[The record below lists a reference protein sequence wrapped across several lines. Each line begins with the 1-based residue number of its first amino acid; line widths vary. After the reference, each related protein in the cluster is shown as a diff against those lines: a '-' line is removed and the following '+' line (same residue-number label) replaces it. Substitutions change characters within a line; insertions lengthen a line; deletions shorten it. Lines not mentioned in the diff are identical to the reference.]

1 MELAQ
6 NKMGTAPV
14 GKHLLSMS
22 LPLMLSMLFEAFY
35 NVVDSLFISHVSEKA
50 LTAVSLAFPIQLLV
64 VSITVGTGVGINA
77 ILSRSLGERNQKSV
91 DCAAYNGI
99 FLALLSYIVFLFFGL
114 FLTRAYFTW
123 QSSDPEIVQYG
134 VDYLSICMIWSFGAS
149 GQIAFQRLLQSTG
162 KTGLSMVSQLVGAC
176 FNIIF
181 DPIMIFGLFGFPR
194 MEAKGAAIATVAGQI
209 IALGIAVFFNLA
221 KNKEIQ
227 FKFRG
232 IHPSGK
238 MIGEIY
244 KIGIPAIIMQA
255 LNSVMAFGVNV
266 ILIGISSTVV
276 AAFGI
281 YIKVQNFIFM
291 PAFGVN
297 NGVIAMTAY
306 NYGAKNKKRID
317 QTMKFGIL
325 YAGAIMVIGI
335 AIMHFLAT
343 PILIVFDAS
352 AELMAIGVVAMR
364 IISVSFIFTALTLI
378 MQGVYN
384 GLGNGM
390 YSLIITLCRV
400 VVILLPTLYLFTK
413 LFTLNTVWW
422 AFVLAEGGSAVVGAF
437 LLKRIYTQKVVPL
450 RGDAKQSAKS

>member
-1 MELAQ
+1 MEGTLMELTE

-14 GKHLLSMS
+14 GRHLLTMS

-35 NVVDSLFISHVSEKA
+35 NVVDSLFVSHVSEKA

-64 VSITVGTGVGINA
+64 VSVTVGTGVGINA
-77 ILSRSLGERNQKSV
+77 ILSRSLGEKNQKGV
-91 DCAAYNGI
+91 DSAAYNGI
-99 FLALLSYIVFLFFGL
+99 FLALLSYIVFLIFGL

-123 QSSDPEIVQYG
+123 QSNDPEIVQYG
-134 VDYLSICMIWSFGAS
+134 VDYLSICMVFSFGAS

-162 KTGLSMVSQLVGAC
+162 RTGLSMVSQLAGAI

-181 DPIMIFGLFGFPR
+181 DPILIFGLCGFPA
-194 MEAKGAAIATVAGQI
+194 MGTKGAAIATVAGQI
-209 IALGIAVFFNLA
+209 LALGIAVFFNLA
-221 KNKEIQ
+221 KNKEIH
-227 FKFRG
+227 FKFQRVR
-232 IHPSGK
+232 PSGK
-238 MIGEIY
+238 MIAEIY

-266 ILIGISSTVV
+266 ILISISSTVV

-306 NYGAKNKKRID
+306 NYGAKNKRRID
-317 QTMKFGIL
+317 ETIKYGTI
-325 YAGAIMVIGI
+325 YAGTIMVIGI
-335 AIMHFLAT
+335 AIMHFLAA
-343 PILIVFDAS
+343 PILTVFDAS
-352 AELMAIGVVAMR
+352 AELMSIGIVAMR
-364 IISVSFIFTALTLI
+364 VISLSFIFVALTLI

-400 VVILLPTLYLFTK
+400 VVILLPVLYIFTK
-413 LFTLNTVWW
+413 LFTLNTVWR

-437 LLKRIYTQKVVPL
+437 LLKKIYKQKVANL
-450 RGDAKQSAKS
+450 ANG

>member
-1 MELAQ
+1 MELTE

-14 GKHLLSMS
+14 GRHLLTMS

-35 NVVDSLFISHVSEKA
+35 NVVDSLFVSHVSEKA

-64 VSITVGTGVGINA
+64 VSVTVGTGVGINA
-77 ILSRSLGERNQKSV
+77 ILSRSLGEKNQKGV
-91 DCAAYNGI
+91 DSAAYNGI
-99 FLALLSYIVFLFFGL
+99 FLALLSYIVFLIFGL

-123 QSSDPEIVQYG
+123 QSNDPEIVQYG
-134 VDYLSICMIWSFGAS
+134 VDYLSICMVFSFGAS

-162 KTGLSMVSQLVGAC
+162 RTGLSMVSQLAGAI

-181 DPIMIFGLFGFPR
+181 DPILIFGLCGFPA
-194 MEAKGAAIATVAGQI
+194 MGTKGAAIATVAGQI
-209 IALGIAVFFNLA
+209 LALGIAVFFNLA
-221 KNKEIQ
+221 KNKEIH
-227 FKFRG
+227 FKFQRVR
-232 IHPSGK
+232 PSGK
-238 MIGEIY
+238 MIAEIY

-266 ILIGISSTVV
+266 ILISISSTVV

-306 NYGAKNKKRID
+306 NYGAKNKRRID
-317 QTMKFGIL
+317 ETIKYGTI
-325 YAGAIMVIGI
+325 YAGTIMVIGI
-335 AIMHFLAT
+335 AIMHFLAA
-343 PILIVFDAS
+343 PILTVFDAS
-352 AELMAIGVVAMR
+352 AELMSIGIVAMR
-364 IISVSFIFTALTLI
+364 VISLSFIFVALTLI

-400 VVILLPTLYLFTK
+400 VVILLPVLYIFTK
-413 LFTLNTVWW
+413 LFTLNTVWR

-437 LLKRIYTQKVVPL
+437 LLKKIYKQKVANL
-450 RGDAKQSAKS
+450 ANG